1 MAPYFLEHLAK
12 AKEFVHRL
20 VDIYVG
26 SSIFKD
32 SFSFLF
38 YFSKITKEISAFT
51 NSAHNGC

>member
-26 SSIFKD
+26 FIHFQR
-32 SFSFLF
+32 
-38 YFSKITKEISAFT
+38 
-51 NSAHNGC
+51 